1 MREKW
6 GRRLAQKGNCGEKS
20 WSPFLLDQWGSRVSI
35 SLYTVPAPL
44 GQAGG
49 EKAQFRPGIA
59 AFQRVGLCLGPP
71 GLPQAWDKAPPVF
84 RWAGG
89 SPRPGDGP
97 SSLLSAHP
105 GRSPAVPNLSDRF
118 HHKPFSLDHLTGGR
132 GGGEDLSRRGHPT
145 NTWRV
150 TTPRN
155 HRSPRAVA
163 RRRPL
168 SSPQFRGSS
177 GVPWG
182 PAAGPEFGQ
191 ARPAQRA
198 PQGIEA
204 GARRKRDR
212 ALSPRSVCTAGEV
225 PTPRVRA
232 LLPPRT
238 VLNSFFALPY
248 SLLN

>member
-6 GRRLAQKGNCGEKS
+6 GRRLARKGNCGEKS

-132 GGGEDLSRRGHPT
+132 GGRR
-145 NTWRV
+145 
-150 TTPRN
+150 
-155 HRSPRAVA
+155 S
-163 RRRPL
+163 
-168 SSPQFRGSS
+168 
-177 GVPWG
+177 
-182 PAAGPEFGQ
+182 
-191 ARPAQRA
+191 
-198 PQGIEA
+198 
-204 GARRKRDR
+204 
-212 ALSPRSVCTAGEV
+212 
-225 PTPRVRA
+225 
-232 LLPPRT
+232 LPPRAPNKHLAGDNPEKPQKPQSGRAASPPLQPA
-238 VLNSFFALPY
+238 VPWQQRG
-248 SLLN
+248 SLGSRSRARIWPGEAGSASASGN